1 LLDWYPKDPS
11 IEQDL
16 VPIKSCK
23 TCEYSVGT
31 SICFFCGQ
39 LSNWKEGTVVQTE
52 KEVEETVSEHIG
64 KGGRL
69 DVESQTGPC
78 PNCQHLEFALDNL
91 AKQFK
96 AKCDESDRLAAI
108 LEKALEAM
116 G

>member
-1 LLDWYPKDPS
+1 LLDWYKKDPS

-16 VPIKSCK
+16 HPIKSCK

-39 LSNWKEGTVVQTE
+39 LSNWKEGTVVE
-52 KEVEETVSEHIG
+52 PIKEVEETVSEHIG

-78 PNCQHLEFALDNL
+78 PNHYDEIDRIIAEMETAFLRIMNRIELMREVSKCQ
-91 AKQFK
+91 
-96 AKCDESDRLAAI
+96 
-108 LEKALEAM
+108 
-116 G
+116 